1 MKTDIIPS
9 GMQDKY
15 STMKDSISSR
25 QIHSYDYSG
34 PYAGFRGAAI
44 FAKEL
49 VSDLYT
55 PAWKLVKA
63 PWKNQAMLVGSL
75 TGGED

>member
-1 MKTDIIPS
+1 MKPDIILS
-9 GMQDKY
+9 GIKDKY
-15 STMKDSISSR
+15 STMKDGISSR

-44 FAKEL
+44 FDKDL
-49 VSDLYT
+49 VSALYT